1 MIFRHHETFSI
12 CITKTTITAVNLPLS
27 VGDNVYFSLA
37 LLGLH
42 YQAMIQIFLVFIVEV
57 VWGSRSSN
65 DRLAVQT
72 SPKPDGGLSCFA
84 EEVVSQWTRETR
96 TVEML
101 RLVSVMLA
109 SVALS

>member
-1 MIFRHHETFSI
+1 M
-12 CITKTTITAVNLPLS
+12 TKVTTCVKYD
-27 VGDNVYFSLA
+27 V
-37 LLGLH
+37 
-42 YQAMIQIFLVFIVEV
+42 IVTEIYIKEV